1 MVALLTS
8 SPLTVAWL
16 WAAFPLINVK
26 VNTSPMDGPIKRAA
40 KYLMEAPAGFH
51 FGKLSRRNS

>member
-1 MVALLTS
+1 
-8 SPLTVAWL
+8 
-16 WAAFPLINVK
+16 
-26 VNTSPMDGPIKRAA
+26 MDGPIKRAA

>member
-8 SPLTVAWL
+8 SPLTVAWS

-26 VNTSPMDGPIKRAA
+26 VNKSPWMAPSSGPPSTCWKPQP
-40 KYLMEAPAGFH
+40 APTLVSCPAVTH
-51 FGKLSRRNS
+51 